1 MSAFERSKG
10 RRGQLQARKLLSSRD
25 WSVAE
30 LNGGTTVED
39 FIATDPCGK
48 SWSVEVKMT
57 KAITTV
63 HRTQAMQQ
71 AKSRRLPWILLSHI
85 SGTTSWLV
93 QRMGRRPAVWS
104 ADTEEG
110 ELQ

>member
-1 MSAFERSKG
+1 MGSFERSKG
-10 RRGQLQARKLLSSRD
+10 RRGQLQARKLLACQD

-30 LNGGTTVED
+30 LNSGTSIED
-39 FIATDPCGK
+39 FIAVDPAGK

-71 AKSRRLPWILLSHI
+71 ARSRRLPWVLMSHI
-85 SGTTSWLV
+85 DGTASWLV
-93 QRMGRRPAVWS
+93 QRTGCRPVVWS
-104 ADTEEG
+104 ADDEG
-110 ELQ
+110 DAA